1 MHIVWGAWWCMR
13 RMRSLSRRI
22 LPWNIHL
29 GGDLVKSWPPLLMK
43 IVDPKKS
50 TVCIVWKQQLFIWND
65 PPELRAPTWKILEG
79 VYNGNY
85 DNAEHDYICRA
96 TLLNWP
102 SRDSDSLDPPWIGR
116 SQQAASLDDV
126 RWLGP
131 EFTLLF
137 LYGSD
142 THICLCKANDKQSV
156 WYSNSNLAIWG
167 LFVDYLKLCC
177 CRGLSMIIAIPR
189 TDTCD
194 DNIDDSID
202 DN

>member
-1 MHIVWGAWWCMR
+1 MQ
-13 RMRSLSRRI
+13 
-22 LPWNIHL
+22 
-29 GGDLVKSWPPLLMK
+29 
-43 IVDPKKS
+43 S
-50 TVCIVWKQQLFIWND
+50 TTTYAEQLCWIGH
-65 PPELRAPTWKILEG
+65 PEIPI
-79 VYNGNY
+79 
-85 DNAEHDYICRA
+85 
-96 TLLNWP
+96 P
-102 SRDSDSLDPPWIGR
+102 FPPWIGR

-142 THICLCKANDKQSV
+142 NHICLYKANDEQSV

-177 CRGLSMIIAIPR
+177 FRGLSMIIAIPR

-194 DNIDDSID
+194 DNMITLMIALMTNWWQIDDKLMTNWWQID
-202 DN
+202 DKLMTNWWQIDDKLMMMMMMMDDDEWYMSNDNR